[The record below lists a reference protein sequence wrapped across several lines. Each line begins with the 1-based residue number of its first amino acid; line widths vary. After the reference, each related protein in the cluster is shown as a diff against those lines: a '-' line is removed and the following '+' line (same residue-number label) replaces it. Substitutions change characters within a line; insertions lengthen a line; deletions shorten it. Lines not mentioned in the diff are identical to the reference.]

1 MYIVLTTVMVLS
13 ALTGICC
20 TACLL
25 YSYLL
30 RPYTTQG
37 TWAVVW
43 GFGGGEGLEQRVRSL
58 VWLQSCGLLRCN
70 LVLADVSLDERG
82 RALAVR
88 LAGRYPGLTLCTR
101 QELERRLKDE

>member
-1 MYIVLTTVMVLS
+1 MYIVLWTVLVLF

-20 TACLL
+20 TGCIL

-37 TWAVVW
+37 TWAVVL
-43 GFGGGEGLEQRVRSL
+43 GVGGGDGLEQRIRSL
-58 VWLQSCGLLRCN
+58 VWLQSCGLLRCS
-70 LVLADVSLDERG
+70 LVLADVGLDPRG

-88 LAGRYPGLTLCTR
+88 LAEQYPVSLCTQ
-101 QELERRLKDE
+101 QELERRLRKE